1 MSDQVRWGFSVGE
14 RGRGRDWRVA
24 VSGVT
29 NPNGNGRAPQG
40 PQSVTLRNAQV
51 PELDLIDIA
60 AELAVASRQ
69 QPVNQTAVDALSQ
82 RFVERAN
89 QLTRSDG
96 RIHMLEAQPG
106 QQMIY
111 RTNDGVRVNM
121 PEQGTPAEYAA
132 SLLRQLN
139 ASAASIAAVNTA
151 INPAAAAAS
160 PAATTPAP
168 TTEIAATPERTA
180 FLNAVVSAYEVK
192 GADGAALPAD
202 ATDAQKIGAI
212 ETALAARNI
221 AGITGDGKLTRSELI
236 AAAGTLFNADG
247 TTKAGANPQ
256 LVAATSA
263 LIRTANM
270 TTAELGF
277 TALPAA
283 PAPAPAAPTVTLPAF
298 TDATPG
304 GAAAHLY
311 NGVADGVAPTI
322 QQSQV
327 QSIQQLIIDVR
338 GSDAVGAKGADGKW
352 GPDTQDGF
360 AAICAAADP
369 RIDPDTVDF
378 TNRQALGTIKFMEA
392 AQTQAQ
398 ARANA
403 AAAAP
408 QPATPEQPVAAAPQP
423 APVQPAPVTEAAPQ
437 TAPAPTAPVTETAA
451 PQTAPAPPAAET
463 PAPAPVAAAPT
474 PVVEQLPDVVTVT
487 GRDDLFIAINGAN
500 YNFGRANLSHLTPEG
515 RNSLH
520 QMAEIGLKAMNG
532 YGWDSGIQDTDGRS
546 GVRSEA
552 AIRRFQEANG
562 LPATGVA
569 DVRTVRQIGQAVTEH
584 QLAQELKTQGV
595 DAAATFAPSLNNISI
610 NPFVTALVADMRFSS
625 IPADELAGMTA
636 TQKIERAFNGVSGI
650 NEDGRLTNAEATLIY
665 RQLAEEARNDRAAG
679 LEPSA
684 TQRDMHQAFASMM
697 QREGISPQ
705 NYGAQ
710 QADLSSVRAQS
721 TAAGEVTQTAS
732 RSV

>member
-1 MSDQVRWGFSVGE
+1 MSNLLDVFGRVAEALVVKSVAQSASNVTGASL
-14 RGRGRDWRVA
+14 RIQGDGYNVSTRPDRTPNNGRG
-24 VSGVT
+24 
-29 NPNGNGRAPQG
+29 NNGRAPQEL
-40 PQSVTLRNAQV
+40 PSSAVNNARLL
-51 PELDLIDIA
+51 LDAPDA
-60 AELAVASRQ
+60 YFAGTTEQ
-69 QPVNQTAVDALSQ
+69 QRYEGAQ
-82 RFVERAN
+82 RFATVVRQMGGLDAPIRIPDGMTYKFPDTNVEVPLPPVITPR
-89 QLTRSDG
+89 QLAAMIAERRGDHAG
-96 RIHMLEAQPG
+96 AIPYLE
-106 QQMIY
+106 
-111 RTNDGVRVNM
+111 GVYN
-121 PEQGTPAEYAA
+121 GTTPA
-132 SLLRQLN
+132 
-139 ASAASIAAVNTA
+139 
-151 INPAAAAAS
+151 PAAA
-160 PAATTPAP
+160 PTTPAP
-168 TTEIAATPERTA
+168 TTEIAASPERTA

-221 AGITGDGKLTRSELI
+221 AGITSDGKLTRSELI

-256 LVAATSA
+256 LVDATSA

-270 TTAELGF
+270 TTAELGL

-283 PAPAPAAPTVTLPAF
+283 PAPAATTVTIPAF
-298 TDATPG
+298 TDATQG
-304 GAAAHLY
+304 GAAAHPY
-311 NGVADGVAPTI
+311 NGVAANVTPTI

-327 QSIQQLIIDVR
+327 QSIQQLIIAVA
-338 GSDAVGAKGADGKW
+338 GPDAVGPKGADGKW
-352 GPDTQDGF
+352 GPDTQAGF
-360 AAICAAADP
+360 AAICAAATP
-369 RIDPDTVDF
+369 PINPDTVDF
-378 TNRQALGTIKFMEA
+378 TNRQAPSTVAFLAA

-408 QPATPEQPVAAAPQP
+408 QPAPVQPAPVTEAAAPQP
-423 APVQPAPVTEAAPQ
+423 APAPTAPVTEAAPQ
-437 TAPAPTAPVTETAA
+437 TAPAPTAPVTEAAA
-451 PQTAPAPPAAET
+451 PQ
-463 PAPAPVAAAPT
+463 AAPT
-474 PVVEQLPDVVTVT
+474 VVADEVDSEVDSVIVT
-487 GRDDLFIAINGAN
+487 GRDDLLITINGAN
-500 YNFGRANLSHLTPEG
+500 YNFGRANLNHLTPEG

-520 QMAEIGLKAMNG
+520 QMAEIGLKAMSG

-569 DVRTVRQIGQAVTEH
+569 DVRTVRQIGSAVTEH

-650 NEDGRLTNAEATLIY
+650 NEDGRLTNAEATLIG
-665 RQLAEEARNDRAAG
+665 RQLEGEARNDRAAG
-679 LEPSA
+679 REPSA
-684 TQRDMHQAFASMM
+684 TQRDMHQAFAGMM